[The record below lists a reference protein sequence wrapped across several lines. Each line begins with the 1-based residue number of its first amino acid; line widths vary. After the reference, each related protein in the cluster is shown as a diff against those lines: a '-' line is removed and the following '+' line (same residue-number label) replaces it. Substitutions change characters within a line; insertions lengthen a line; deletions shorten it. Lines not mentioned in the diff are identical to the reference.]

1 MRELLASGL
10 LVSASVYHHTSGSF
24 LRSSL
29 GCRLGLGL
37 GLGSGSGLGLGLGLR
52 PGFGFGFGL
61 VLEVE
66 PGVALGEL
74 LAPRADIA
82 RGREVLG
89 GHRPHLHLLAK
100 LARAERREGALER
113 LQRAAQR
120 RAHLDR
126 VRVRVRVR

>member
-37 GLGSGSGLGLGLGLR
+37 GLGSGSGLGLGLR

-82 RGREVLG
+82 RGREVLR

-100 LARAERREGALER
+100 LARAERREGALEG

>member
-29 GCRLGLGL
+29 GCRL

-74 LAPRADIA
+74 LAPRAEIA
-82 RGREVLG
+82 RGREVLR
-89 GHRPHLHLLAK
+89 GHRSHLHLLAK
-100 LARAERREGALER
+100 LARAERREGAL
-113 LQRAAQR
+113 
-120 RAHLDR
+120 
-126 VRVRVRVR
+126 

>member
-37 GLGSGSGLGLGLGLR
+37 GLGSGSGLGLGLR

-82 RGREVLG
+82 RGREVL
-89 GHRPHLHLLAK
+89 
-100 LARAERREGALER
+100 
-113 LQRAAQR
+113 
-120 RAHLDR
+120 
-126 VRVRVRVR
+126 

>member
-1 MRELLASGL
+1 MLAFCL
-10 LVSASVYHHTSGSF
+10 LVSASVYHHTSGTF

-29 GCRLGLGL
+29 EGRLGLGL
-37 GLGSGSGLGLGLGLR
+37 GFGLGLGLGLR

-100 LARAERREGALER
+100 LARSERREGALEG